1 MARSTDA
8 LTSTSKM
15 RVLGEVEERLRCV
28 LELAVDFYWEQNAAC
43 QFTLCSPREPDSA
56 DPLLNDALGK
66 TILELDTGTAGSG
79 IEAYRSSVAARQSF
93 RNVVIEIRGKGA
105 THRFISFSGMPMLD
119 SSGNACGYRG
129 VAQDVS
135 THMEAERL
143 TQLQLAVSHT
153 LSDSSVIAEGLTSV
167 IRELCESQHWKAGT
181 FWYCGDRSTLLR
193 EITSWT
199 AVGCTRQGVLREQ
212 QPAPTWL
219 GQEPVWVNAL
229 SAHALAAKSDG
240 QVLSGYGTGVLIPV
254 RSGRDLI
261 GVLDFDAPAD
271 SPPSRALM
279 NILRTLSSDV
289 AHFHDR
295 ISTVERLRE
304 SEQRFAS
311 TMALAAIGMAHVD
324 DDGKLLYV
332 NPQLCKMLLYT
343 ERELTGMNVHDLSH
357 PEDFTATD
365 DVVDQLRRG
374 KIDSFNLEK
383 RYIRKDGAPIWVR
396 LTTATKRDS
405 SGRRLSD
412 ISIVEDISVR
422 KSAEE
427 RVHYLAT
434 HDGLTGLPNRTLFG
448 DLLSQA
454 VETSRQ
460 TGQQLAVL
468 FIDLDRFKIIN
479 DSLGHEAGDVLL
491 REMASRLS
499 NCLRAND
506 VVARLGGDE
515 FVVLLRAVPSASM
528 VAALARNILSAIMR
542 PVEILGQECRVTA
555 SVGICL
561 HPAEGQ
567 DEQSIMKNA
576 DMAMYLAKESG
587 KNNFMFYSARM
598 QAHAAG
604 RLAME
609 TNLRRA
615 LEQQELSLHYQAKV
629 DFKTGVITGVE
640 ALLRWNN
647 PALGSVSPTHFI
659 PVAEETGMIVP
670 IGRWV
675 LRTACA
681 QNAEWQ
687 RMGLPP
693 VCMSVNLSMRQLQH
707 DGLIDEIKAAL
718 FDSGMPPQLLELEIT
733 ESMFMHNVDR
743 TVSVL
748 TAIKDLGVKLAI
760 DDFGTGYSS
769 LAQLK
774 RFPVATL
781 KLDRS
786 FIREI
791 PTDFE
796 DRAIAEAI
804 IAMGKTLSL
813 TIVAE
818 GVETPEQQAFLC
830 ERGCDEMQG
839 FYFNTPL
846 PPEGFAALLKNHLP
860 SPRK

>member
-1 MARSTDA
+1 
-8 LTSTSKM
+8 
-15 RVLGEVEERLRCV
+15 
-28 LELAVDFYWEQNAAC
+28 
-43 QFTLCSPREPDSA
+43 
-56 DPLLNDALGK
+56 
-66 TILELDTGTAGSG
+66 
-79 IEAYRSSVAARQSF
+79 
-93 RNVVIEIRGKGA
+93 
-105 THRFISFSGMPMLD
+105 
-119 SSGNACGYRG
+119 
-129 VAQDVS
+129 
-135 THMEAERL
+135 
-143 TQLQLAVSHT
+143 
-153 LSDSSVIAEGLTSV
+153 
-167 IRELCESQHWKAGT
+167 
-181 FWYCGDRSTLLR
+181 
-193 EITSWT
+193 
-199 AVGCTRQGVLREQ
+199 
-212 QPAPTWL
+212 
-219 GQEPVWVNAL
+219 
-229 SAHALAAKSDG
+229 
-240 QVLSGYGTGVLIPV
+240 
-254 RSGRDLI
+254 
-261 GVLDFDAPAD
+261 
-271 SPPSRALM
+271 M

-343 ERELTGMNVHDLSH
+343 ERELTGMKVHDLSH
-357 PEDFTATD
+357 PEDFRATD

-374 KIDSFNLEK
+374 KIDSFKMEK
-383 RYIRKDGAPIWVR
+383 RYIRKDGAAIWVG

-412 ISIVEDISVR
+412 ISIVEDISAR
-422 KSAEE
+422 KGAEE
-427 RVHYLAT
+427 RVHYLAS

-448 DLLSQA
+448 ELLTRA

-460 TGQQLAVL
+460 TGQQLAIL

-491 REMASRLS
+491 REMAARLS
-499 NCLRAND
+499 ACLRAND

-515 FVVLLRAVPSASM
+515 FVVLLHAVPGAPM
-528 VAALARNILSAIMR
+528 VAELARNMLSAIMR
-542 PVEILGQECRVTA
+542 PVQILGQECRVTA
-555 SVGICL
+555 SIGICL
-561 HPAEGQ
+561 HPVEGQ
-567 DEQSIMKNA
+567 DEHSIMKNA

-587 KNNFMFYSARM
+587 KNNFMFHSAKM

-615 LEQQELSLHYQAKV
+615 LELQELSLHYQAKV

-647 PALGSVSPTHFI
+647 PALGSVSPTQFI

-670 IGRWV
+670 IGRWA

-733 ESMFMHNVDR
+733 ESMFMHNVER
-743 TVSVL
+743 TVGVL

-769 LAQLK
+769 LAQLR

-818 GVETPEQQAFLC
+818 GVETPEQQAFLS

-846 PPEGFAALLKNHLP
+846 PPEGFADLLKKHLP
-860 SPRK
+860 TPRK